1 MAPGRARRRAVDLGR
16 AGRREAVAGPP
27 GQAAP
32 AGAGRAGRPHRGR
45 SAAVPTPGSVIPNLA
60 LDTAIAAYLL
70 DPAETRYG
78 IGDLLERYTG
88 DRLPEEGA
96 PSGPARLQR
105 GGGRRGAGG
114 GAGGARR
121 QPPRPGRPGRARR
134 AGHGR
139 AVHRDREP
147 ARAGAGPHGGR
158 RHRRRPGRARV
169 AQHPPD
175 GGVRSPGRPAA
186 RGGGPGLQ
194 PQLAHPAAPD
204 PLRGA
209 RPQPHQADQ
218 DRAVDRR
225 RHAGEAAGR
234 VARVHRPAAAVPG
247 GREAPLDLRRG
258 AAGRGR
264 ARRSHPRHVQPDGG
278 PDRAALV
285 GPAQPPQHPGPVGRG
300 AAVPP
305 GLHRRA
311 RQHPARRRLQ
321 PDRAAVH
328 RPPGR
333 GPRARGRLHRRPGHP
348 HGHRVAGVRRRAGRR
363 HRPDALHGQDDQLR
377 PGLRD
382 GGLRAGPAAQHP
394 DRGGRAHPQRVLRRL
409 PQRARLHGAHGQ
421 GGPHAGLHGDA
432 VRAPPPH
439 PGAVELQLPHPP
451 GRRAPGHER
460 RHPGPGGR
468 HLQGRAGPARP
479 RAGGRSATPA
489 ASSCRCTTRCC
500 SRCPTPSTTPSAR

>member
-1 MAPGRARRRAVDLGR
+1 MAWLHGRARCRAVDLDR
-16 AGRREAVAGPP
+16 AGRREAVAGAP
-27 GQAAP
+27 GQAAA

-45 SAAVPTPGSVIPNLA
+45 SPRRRAREASSPTSRSIRRSPPTCSTRPRPGTASATSWSATPATAARGGRAVRA
-60 LDTAIAAYLL
+60 
-70 DPAETRYG
+70 
-78 IGDLLERYTG
+78 
-88 DRLPEEGA
+88 
-96 PSGPARLQR
+96 ARLQR
-105 GGGRRGAGG
+105 GGRRRGAGG
-114 GAGGARR
+114 GAGGARG
-121 QPPRPGRPGRARR
+121 QPPRAGRPGRAGR

-147 ARAGAGPHGGR
+147 AGAGAGPHGGR

-264 ARRSHPRHVQPDGG
+264 AGRSHPRHVQPDRG
-278 PDRAALV
+278 PDRAPLV
-285 GPAQPPQHPGPVGRG
+285 GPAQPPQHPGAVGRG
-300 AAVPP
+300 SAVPP

-311 RQHPARRRLQ
+311 RQHTARRRLQ

-333 GPRARGRLHRRPGHP
+333 GPGAGGRLHRR
-348 HGHRVAGVRRRAGRR
+348 RRTSTRPPRR
-363 HRPDALHGQDDQLR
+363 GC
-377 PGLRD
+377 
-382 GGLRAGPAAQHP
+382 
-394 DRGGRAHPQRVLRRL
+394 
-409 PQRARLHGAHGQ
+409 
-421 GGPHAGLHGDA
+421 
-432 VRAPPPH
+432 
-439 PGAVELQLPHPP
+439 
-451 GRRAPGHER
+451 
-460 RHPGPGGR
+460 
-468 HLQGRAGPARP
+468 
-479 RAGGRSATPA
+479 S
-489 ASSCRCTTRCC
+489 ASSRAT
-500 SRCPTPSTTPSAR
+500 